1 MVTRDEQKWKEPQAA
16 EIRKTFFEILER
28 LCMVSL
34 DSEARWPELML
45 LSMKVRNN

>member
-1 MVTRDEQKWKEPQAA
+1 MVTRDEQKWKEPQTA
-16 EIRKTFFEILER
+16 EIRRTFFELLER

-34 DSEARWPELML
+34 HGEARWPELML